1 MAKSKGKSKTAA
13 ARKKWRACKGVNKQT
28 GRIKP
33 GYKAAAAGGCPT
45 KVTKAKKSSKKSTSR
60 SRAFKAALTDMS
72 LNGYGRRR
80 ARRTRRWRY

>member
-13 ARKKWRACKGVNKQT
+13 ARKKWRACTGVNKQT

-33 GYKAAAAGGCPT
+33 GYKPAKGGGCPT
-45 KVTKAKKSSKKSTSR
+45 KVAKAKKSSKKSTAR

-80 ARRTRRWRY
+80 RRRARRIRW